1 MGFESFNH
9 SVSGTMGSTINS
21 TYVPMDGN
29 GIVIPPAADG
39 GHFNL
44 PGYAPFGEINTITPF
59 AASNIKGGILL
70 GAGPDESGE
79 DGDGGGILPPP
90 PGWLDPEAQLPVGD
104 PVLPLLIFATACFLI
119 TKRKLN
125 KLRKAENNQ

>member
-44 PGYAPFGEINTITPF
+44 PGYAPFGEV
-59 AASNIKGGILL
+59 
-70 GAGPDESGE
+70 
-79 DGDGGGILPPP
+79 
-90 PGWLDPEAQLPVGD
+90 EATHGLCKKYDNKV
-104 PVLPLLIFATACFLI
+104 FLNHF
-119 TKRKLN
+119 L
-125 KLRKAENNQ
+125 